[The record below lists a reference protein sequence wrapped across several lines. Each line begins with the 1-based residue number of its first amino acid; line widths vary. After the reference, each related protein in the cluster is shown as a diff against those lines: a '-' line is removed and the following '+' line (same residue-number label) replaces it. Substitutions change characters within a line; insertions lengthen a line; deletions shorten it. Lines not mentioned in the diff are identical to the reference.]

1 MELEAI
7 LEEVRIDNGSGM
19 LSLVDVAE
27 IVTGKSKNNAGE
39 DVRIVL
45 ERDSH
50 LHDAIV
56 QLRINGKGRETYV
69 ADLKTTIQFIWALP
83 GHHANEFKRECAEY
97 LCRIRGGDLSIID
110 EVEKNASAIS
120 DETRDLI
127 LNNVP
132 VCDAAIRE
140 LPRLGDVVCTTI
152 LGKRNFCEL
161 IGEDKTVNVARRMT
175 EVDVVHH
182 ELDVERQ
189 RRVFVKEDQQQ
200 EDKRYEREE
209 RQRVIDQEDKR
220 YEREERERQRVIDQ
234 EERERQRVIDQEDK
248 RYEREERERQRVI
261 DQEERERQR
270 VIDQE
275 DRERQRVIDQE
286 ARLYDRKRQRE
297 IDDRKCAVEGRRREK
312 EDRQHATKADEKAR
326 IEAGIAS
333 MDAFLCDSDYVK
345 LKDGGVFVG
354 TDFTKSY
361 KLYCD
366 RHGSESI
373 LMRTTEMKNILT
385 RHGVKLAVETVNGT
399 KSMFYRGCCPPD
411 GNDAV
416 T

>member
-234 EERERQRVIDQEDK
+234 EERERQRVIDQED
-248 RYEREERERQRVI
+248 
-261 DQEERERQR
+261 
-270 VIDQE
+270 
-275 DRERQRVIDQE
+275 RERQRVIDQE